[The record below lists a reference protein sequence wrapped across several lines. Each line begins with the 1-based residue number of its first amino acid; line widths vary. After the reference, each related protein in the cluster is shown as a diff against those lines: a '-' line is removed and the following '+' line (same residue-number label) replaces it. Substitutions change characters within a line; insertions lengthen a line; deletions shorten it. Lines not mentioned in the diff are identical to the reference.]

1 MMTKSVTYV
10 SKRTDRDLLKFFLAA
25 AKIMEA
31 DSISV
36 HLAGEAAAWRI
47 EVDALT
53 ERDEWLMRSD
63 LCSIVI
69 MSVAK
74 SHARVHIDRRPD
86 QNKDDQFDRALFD
99 ALVFTVDAG
108 RTGSDGS
115 PLTSTQARQI
125 NELIDEV
132 FGRDIN
138 LSSAAF
144 KDPKTLQTVLRSHQ
158 SIIERLQKM
167 TLEVGEQT
175 TRARRE
181 LDAEYVDLKK
191 QLEDQVAAERLESQK
206 AIDAERAAL
215 AQRADE
221 VAARAR
227 VLDDRNNTHVR
238 RELHEKL
245 KARLA
250 DRFKKL
256 DLTPE
261 TKKARWPIH
270 IGVAASAGLLA
281 FLVYSLTSEALLVTS
296 RSDST
301 VAERILVI
309 AKSATASLGFLGIIS
324 WYLRWMNR
332 WFERLAEN
340 EFQLKQF
347 ELDITRAQWVVET
360 AFEWKISQQSPIPD
374 PLLENIS
381 RNLFINSEKDVNA
394 DMHPADYL
402 ASALIGKASN
412 VKLAVP
418 GAEIELGP
426 KALNGAGKAG

>member
-1 MMTKSVTYV
+1 MTKSVKYV
-10 SKRTDRDLLKFFLAA
+10 SKRTDGDLLKFFLAA
-25 AKIMEA
+25 AKIMET

-36 HLAGEAAAWRI
+36 HVAGEVAAWRI
-47 EVDALT
+47 EIDAF
-53 ERDEWLMRSD
+53 DKQYEWLNTSE
-63 LCSIVI
+63 LTSIVI
-69 MSVAK
+69 ISIGV
-74 SHARVHIDRRPD
+74 SRARIYIDRRPE

-99 ALVFTVDAG
+99 ALIFTVD
-108 RTGSDGS
+108 GS
-115 PLTSTQARQI
+115 PTGNAPQLTSAQAMQI

-144 KDPKTLQTVLRSHQ
+144 KDPKTLQSVLRSHQ

-175 TRARRE
+175 TRARSDLE
-181 LDAEYVDLKK
+181 AEYVELKK
-191 QLEDQVAAERLESQK
+191 QLEDQVAAERLEHQK
-206 AIDAERAAL
+206 AIDSERALL
-215 AQRADE
+215 AQRVDE

-261 TKKARWPIH
+261 TKRARWPIH
-270 IGVAASAGLLA
+270 LGVAASAALLA
-281 FLVYSLTSEALLVTS
+281 VLVYSLTSEALVVTS
-296 RSDST
+296 RADST

-426 KALNGAGKAG
+426 KALNGAGKGA

>member
-1 MMTKSVTYV
+1 MTKSVKYV
-10 SKRTDRDLLKFFLAA
+10 SKRADSDLLKFFLAA
-25 AKIMEA
+25 AKIMET

-36 HLAGEAAAWRI
+36 HVAGEVAAWRI
-47 EVDALT
+47 EIDAF
-53 ERDEWLMRSD
+53 DKQYEWLINSE
-63 LCSIVI
+63 LTSIVI
-69 MSVAK
+69 ISIGA
-74 SHARVHIDRRPD
+74 SRARIYIDRRPE

-99 ALVFTVDAG
+99 ALVFTVD
-108 RTGSDGS
+108 GSTSGNA
-115 PLTSTQARQI
+115 PQLTSAQAMQI

-144 KDPKTLQTVLRSHQ
+144 KDPKTLQSVLRSHQ
-158 SIIERLQKM
+158 SIIERLQRM

-175 TRARRE
+175 TRARSDLE
-181 LDAEYVDLKK
+181 AEYVELKK
-191 QLEDQVAAERLESQK
+191 QLEDQVAAERLEYQK
-206 AIDAERAAL
+206 AIDSERALL

-261 TKKARWPIH
+261 TKRARWPIH
-270 IGVAASAGLLA
+270 LGVAASAALLA
-281 FLVYSLTSEALLVTS
+281 FLVYSLTSEALVVTS
-296 RSDST
+296 RADST

>member
-1 MMTKSVTYV
+1 MTRSVKYV
-10 SKRTDRDLLKFFLAA
+10 SKRTDSDLLKFFLAA
-25 AKIMEA
+25 AKIMET

-36 HLAGEAAAWRI
+36 HVTGEVAAWRI
-47 EVDALT
+47 AIDAFDK
-53 ERDEWLMRSD
+53 EYEWLNNSE
-63 LCSIVI
+63 LTSIVI
-69 MSVAK
+69 ISIGG
-74 SHARVHIDRRPD
+74 SRARIYIDRRPE

-99 ALVFTVDAG
+99 ALVFTVDASP
-108 RTGSDGS
+108 TGNA
-115 PLTSTQARQI
+115 PQLTSAQAMQI

-132 FGRDIN
+132 FGQDIN

-144 KDPKTLQTVLRSHQ
+144 KDPKTLQSVLRSHQ
-158 SIIERLQKM
+158 SIIERLQRM

-175 TRARRE
+175 TRARRDLE
-181 LDAEYVDLKK
+181 AEYVELKK
-191 QLEDQVAAERLESQK
+191 QLEDQVAAERTESQK
-206 AIDAERAAL
+206 AIDSERAIL
-215 AQRADE
+215 TQRADE

-261 TKKARWPIH
+261 TKRARWPIH
-270 IGVAASAGLLA
+270 LGVAASAALLA
-281 FLVYSLTSEALLVTS
+281 FLVYSLTSEALVVTS
-296 RSDST
+296 RADST
-301 VAERILVI
+301 LAERILVI
-309 AKSATASLGFLGIIS
+309 AKSATASLGFLGILS

-426 KALNGAGKAG
+426 KALNGAGKGA

>member
-1 MMTKSVTYV
+1 M
-10 SKRTDRDLLKFFLAA
+10 SKRTDSDLLKFFLAA
-25 AKIMEA
+25 AKIMET

-36 HLAGEAAAWRI
+36 HVTGEVAAWRI
-47 EVDALT
+47 AIDAFDK
-53 ERDEWLMRSD
+53 EYEWLNNSE
-63 LCSIVI
+63 LTSIVI
-69 MSVAK
+69 ISIGG
-74 SHARVHIDRRPD
+74 SRARIYIDRRPE

-99 ALVFTVDAG
+99 ALVFTVDASP
-108 RTGSDGS
+108 TGNA
-115 PLTSTQARQI
+115 PQLTSAQAMQI

-132 FGRDIN
+132 FGQDIN

-144 KDPKTLQTVLRSHQ
+144 KDPKTLQSVLRSHQ
-158 SIIERLQKM
+158 SIIERLQRM

-175 TRARRE
+175 TRARRDLE
-181 LDAEYVDLKK
+181 AEYVELKK
-191 QLEDQVAAERLESQK
+191 QLEDQVAAERTESQK
-206 AIDAERAAL
+206 AIDSERAIL
-215 AQRADE
+215 TQRADE

-261 TKKARWPIH
+261 TKRARWPIH
-270 IGVAASAGLLA
+270 LGVAASAALLA
-281 FLVYSLTSEALLVTS
+281 FLVYSLTSEALVVTS
-296 RSDST
+296 RADST
-301 VAERILVI
+301 LAERILVI
-309 AKSATASLGFLGIIS
+309 AKSATASLGFLGILS

-426 KALNGAGKAG
+426 KALNGAGKGA

>member
-1 MMTKSVTYV
+1 MMTKSVKYV
-10 SKRTDRDLLKFFLAA
+10 SKRTDGDLLKFFLAA
-25 AKIMEA
+25 AKIMET

-36 HLAGEAAAWRI
+36 HVAGEVAAWRI
-47 EVDALT
+47 EIDAF
-53 ERDEWLMRSD
+53 DKQYEWLNTSE
-63 LCSIVI
+63 LTSIVI
-69 MSVAK
+69 ISIGV
-74 SHARVHIDRRPD
+74 SRARIYIDRRPE

-99 ALVFTVDAG
+99 ALIFTVD
-108 RTGSDGS
+108 GS
-115 PLTSTQARQI
+115 PTGNAPQLTSAQAMQI

-144 KDPKTLQTVLRSHQ
+144 KDPKTLQSVLRSHQ

-175 TRARRE
+175 TRARSDLE
-181 LDAEYVDLKK
+181 AEYVELKK
-191 QLEDQVAAERLESQK
+191 QLEDQVAAERLEHQK
-206 AIDAERAAL
+206 AIDSERALL
-215 AQRADE
+215 AQRVDE

-261 TKKARWPIH
+261 TKRARWPIH
-270 IGVAASAGLLA
+270 LGVAASAALLA
-281 FLVYSLTSEALLVTS
+281 VLVYSLTSEALVVTS
-296 RSDST
+296 RADST

-426 KALNGAGKAG
+426 KALNGAGKGA

>member
-1 MMTKSVTYV
+1 MTRSVKYV
-10 SKRTDRDLLKFFLAA
+10 SKRTDSDLLKFFLAA
-25 AKIMEA
+25 AKIMET

-36 HLAGEAAAWRI
+36 HVTGEVAAWRI
-47 EVDALT
+47 AIDAFDK
-53 ERDEWLMRSD
+53 EYEWLNNSE
-63 LCSIVI
+63 LTSIVI
-69 MSVAK
+69 ISIGG
-74 SHARVHIDRRPD
+74 SRARIYIDRRPE

-99 ALVFTVDAG
+99 ALVFTVDASP
-108 RTGSDGS
+108 TGNA
-115 PLTSTQARQI
+115 PQLTSAQAMQI

-144 KDPKTLQTVLRSHQ
+144 KDPKTLQSVLRSHQ
-158 SIIERLQKM
+158 SIIERLQRM

-175 TRARRE
+175 TRARRDLE
-181 LDAEYVDLKK
+181 AEYVELKK
-191 QLEDQVAAERLESQK
+191 QLEDQVAAERTESQK
-206 AIDAERAAL
+206 AIDSERAIL
-215 AQRADE
+215 TQRADE

-261 TKKARWPIH
+261 TKRARWPIH
-270 IGVAASAGLLA
+270 LGVAASAALLA
-281 FLVYSLTSEALLVTS
+281 FLVYSLTSEALVVTS
-296 RSDST
+296 RADST
-301 VAERILVI
+301 LAERILVI
-309 AKSATASLGFLGIIS
+309 AKSATASLGFLGILS

-426 KALNGAGKAG
+426 KALNGAGKGA

>member
-1 MMTKSVTYV
+1 M
-10 SKRTDRDLLKFFLAA
+10 SKRTDSDLLKFFLAA
-25 AKIMEA
+25 AKIMET

-36 HLAGEAAAWRI
+36 HVTGEVAAWRI
-47 EVDALT
+47 AIDAFDK
-53 ERDEWLMRSD
+53 EYEWLNNSE
-63 LCSIVI
+63 LTSIVI
-69 MSVAK
+69 ISIGG
-74 SHARVHIDRRPD
+74 SRARIYIDRRPE

-99 ALVFTVDAG
+99 ALVFTVDASP
-108 RTGSDGS
+108 TGNA
-115 PLTSTQARQI
+115 PQLTSAQAMQI

-144 KDPKTLQTVLRSHQ
+144 KDPKTLQSVLRSHQ
-158 SIIERLQKM
+158 SIIERLQRM

-175 TRARRE
+175 TRARRDLE
-181 LDAEYVDLKK
+181 AEYVELKK
-191 QLEDQVAAERLESQK
+191 QLEDQVAAERTESQK
-206 AIDAERAAL
+206 AIDSERAIL
-215 AQRADE
+215 TQRADE

-261 TKKARWPIH
+261 TKRARWPIH
-270 IGVAASAGLLA
+270 LGVAASAALLA
-281 FLVYSLTSEALLVTS
+281 FLVYSLTSEALVVTS
-296 RSDST
+296 RADST
-301 VAERILVI
+301 LAERILVI
-309 AKSATASLGFLGIIS
+309 AKSATASLGFLGILS

-426 KALNGAGKAG
+426 KALNGAGKGA

>member
-1 MMTKSVTYV
+1 MTKSVKYV
-10 SKRTDRDLLKFFLAA
+10 SKRADSDLLKFFLAA
-25 AKIMEA
+25 AKIMET
-31 DSISV
+31 DSVSV
-36 HLAGEAAAWRI
+36 HVAGEVAAWRI
-47 EVDALT
+47 EIDAFD
-53 ERDEWLMRSD
+53 EQYEWLNTSE
-63 LCSIVI
+63 LTSIVI
-69 MSVAK
+69 ISIGV
-74 SHARVHIDRRPD
+74 SRARIYIDRRPE

-99 ALVFTVDAG
+99 ALVFTVD
-108 RTGSDGS
+108 GS
-115 PLTSTQARQI
+115 PTGNAPQLTSAQAMQI

-144 KDPKTLQTVLRSHQ
+144 KDPKTLQSVLRSHQ
-158 SIIERLQKM
+158 SIIERLQRM

-175 TRARRE
+175 TRARSDLE
-181 LDAEYVDLKK
+181 AEYVELKK
-191 QLEDQVAAERLESQK
+191 QLEDQVAAERLEYQK
-206 AIDAERAAL
+206 AIDSERALL

-261 TKKARWPIH
+261 TKRARWPIH
-270 IGVAASAGLLA
+270 LGVTASAALLA
-281 FLVYSLTSEALLVTS
+281 LLVYSLTSEALVVTS
-296 RSDST
+296 RADST

-426 KALNGAGKAG
+426 KALNGAGKGA

>member
-1 MMTKSVTYV
+1 MTKSVKYV
-10 SKRTDRDLLKFFLAA
+10 SKRTDGDLLKFFLTA

-36 HLAGEAAAWRI
+36 HVAGEVAAWRI
-47 EVDALT
+47 EIDAF
-53 ERDEWLMRSD
+53 DKQYEWLIKSE
-63 LCSIVI
+63 LTSIVI
-69 MSVAK
+69 ISTGVTR
-74 SHARVHIDRRPD
+74 ARIYIDRRPE

-99 ALVFTVDAG
+99 ALVFTVDASP
-108 RTGSDGS
+108 TGNA
-115 PLTSTQARQI
+115 PQLTSAQAMQI

-144 KDPKTLQTVLRSHQ
+144 KDPKTLQSVLRSHQ
-158 SIIERLQKM
+158 SMIERLQRM

-175 TRARRE
+175 TRARGDLE
-181 LDAEYVDLKK
+181 AEYVELKK
-191 QLEDQVAAERLESQK
+191 HLEDQVAAERLEAQK
-206 AIDAERAAL
+206 AIDSERATL

-227 VLDDRNNTHVR
+227 ALDDRNNTHVR

-270 IGVAASAGLLA
+270 LGVAASAALLA
-281 FLVYSLTSEALLVTS
+281 YLVYSLTSEALVVTS
-296 RSDST
+296 REDST
-301 VAERILVI
+301 VAERILVV

-381 RNLFINSEKDVNA
+381 RNLFISSEKDVNA

-426 KALNGAGKAG
+426 KALNGAGKGA